1 MAMVAI
7 YTVGRLKHPYDHP
20 ASREF
25 YRVGNDVFRQAIKS
39 GQLIEDFSPVGVTI
53 PEEIKKGEGVP
64 VITLTVWN
72 NLHSLIK
79 FTYSGN
85 HKQALRDRN
94 KWMES
99 YQDKHQPYVVWW
111 TENLNDVS
119 WEEAFKRYDYYIQ
132 NGSTPYAFHFKNAYD
147 EKGEPISLK

>member
-1 MAMVAI
+1 MAMVSI
-7 YTVGRLKHPYDHP
+7 YTVGRLNHPYDHP

-39 GQLIEDFSPVGVTI
+39 GQLIEDFSPIGVTI
-53 PEEIKKGEGVP
+53 PEEIKKGQGDP

-72 NLHSLIK
+72 SLQSLFK

-85 HKQALRDRN
+85 HMQALRDRN

-132 NGSTPYAFHFKNAYD
+132 NGPTPFAFNFKNAFD
-147 EKGEPISLK
+147 EKGEPFSIK

>member
-1 MAMVAI
+1 MAMVSI
-7 YTVGRLKHPYDHP
+7 YTVGRLNHPYDHP

-39 GQLIEDFSPVGVTI
+39 GQLIEDFSPIGVTI
-53 PEEIKKGEGVP
+53 PVEIKKGEGDP
-64 VITLTVWN
+64 VLTLTVWN
-72 NLHSLIK
+72 SLQSLFK

-85 HKQALRDRN
+85 HMQALRDRN

-132 NGSTPYAFHFKNAYD
+132 NGPTPFAFNFKNAFD
-147 EKGEPISLK
+147 EKGEPFLIK

>member
-1 MAMVAI
+1 MAMVSI
-7 YTVGRLKHPYDHP
+7 YTVGRLKHTYDHP

-39 GQLIEDFSPVGVTI
+39 GQLIEDFSPIGVTI
-53 PEEIKKGEGVP
+53 PEEIKKGEGDP

-72 NLHSLIK
+72 SLQSLYR
-79 FTYSGN
+79 FTYSG
-85 HKQALRDRN
+85 HHMQALKERN

-119 WEEAFKRYDYYIQ
+119 WEEAFKRYNYYM
-132 NGSTPYAFHFKNAYD
+132 K
-147 EKGEPISLK
+147 

>member
-1 MAMVAI
+1 MAMVSI
-7 YTVGRLKHPYDHP
+7 YTVGRLNHPNDHP

-39 GQLIEDFSPVGVTI
+39 GQLIEDFSPIGVKI
-53 PEEIKKGEGVP
+53 PEEIKKGEGEP

-72 NLHSLIK
+72 SLQSLFK

-85 HKQALRDRN
+85 HMQALRDRN

-132 NGSTPYAFHFKNAYD
+132 NGPSPFAFNFKKAFD
-147 EKGEPISLK
+147 EKGEPLSLK